1 MGRQTEN
8 DANEITRER
17 RPGGRGGKRVR
28 GRELQGRGS
37 QVTTCLAWL
46 TWPVR
51 TSEEASVAGTE
62 EVQRIKSRR
71 VGPGGNGGRG
81 GRGYMVGTLLELL
94 LSVRAVL
101 SLMGC
106 PTHLTVRAGG
116 TRTYWGEAGDAANQ
130 PAAHRMAP
138 R

>member
-17 RPGGRGGKRVR
+17 RPGGRRGKRVR

-37 QVTTCLAWL
+37 QVTTCLGWL

-62 EVQRIKSRR
+62 EVKRIKSRR

-81 GRGYMVGTLLELL
+81 GGYMVGTLLELL

-101 SLMGC
+101 SLMGR
-106 PTHLTVRAGG
+106 PAHLIVRAGG
-116 TRTYWGEAGDAANQ
+116 TRTY
-130 PAAHRMAP
+130 
-138 R
+138 

>member
-1 MGRQTEN
+1 MEGGG
-8 DANEITRER
+8 
-17 RPGGRGGKRVR
+17 GGR
-28 GRELQGRGS
+28 
-37 QVTTCLAWL
+37 
-46 TWPVR
+46 
-51 TSEEASVAGTE
+51 
-62 EVQRIKSRR
+62 
-71 VGPGGNGGRG
+71 
-81 GRGYMVGTLLELL
+81 YMVGTLLELL

>member
-17 RPGGRGGKRVR
+17 CPGGRGGKRVR

-37 QVTTCLAWL
+37 QVATCLAWL

-81 GRGYMVGTLLELL
+81 GGLHGGNPSRTVALSEGGLIPHGTSCTSYCQSWGYSHLLGRG
-94 LSVRAVL
+94 R
-101 SLMGC
+101 GC
-106 PTHLTVRAGG
+106 C
-116 TRTYWGEAGDAANQ
+116 
-130 PAAHRMAP
+130 
-138 R
+138 